1 MMKILGMTGGEHSCG
16 LSVTYDGKPI
26 LALEEERHS
35 RTKAYNDLYN
45 NIYRYPWES
54 GQNVWFIKDWD
65 WLDLDYITSPE
76 TPEVFERIWAGIGLG
91 PFPREK
97 YIKVNHHEAHCTLAY
112 YCSGFKEDTLVVS
125 IDASGELFNARFYL
139 GEDGNLT
146 PISGNENNRKSL
158 GHYYAMLTEFLGFKR
173 LKDEGKVV
181 GMASHGSFNQE
192 IYDIFSKIIQIQGLN
207 TDYDTHIVPGGGIYQ
222 TFYSL
227 WFQKFGSRYTK

>member
-76 TPEVFERIWAGIGLG
+76 TPEVFEKIWAGIGLG

-97 YIKVNHHEAHCTLAY
+97 YIKVNNHQEFELMKDYKPQMYENMLNNFQDWVLSQSLC
-112 YCSGFKEDTLVVS
+112 DVV
-125 IDASGELFNARFYL
+125 E
-139 GEDGNLT
+139 
-146 PISGNENNRKSL
+146 
-158 GHYYAMLTEFLGFKR
+158 
-173 LKDEGKVV
+173 
-181 GMASHGSFNQE
+181 
-192 IYDIFSKIIQIQGLN
+192 
-207 TDYDTHIVPGGGIYQ
+207 
-222 TFYSL
+222 
-227 WFQKFGSRYTK
+227 